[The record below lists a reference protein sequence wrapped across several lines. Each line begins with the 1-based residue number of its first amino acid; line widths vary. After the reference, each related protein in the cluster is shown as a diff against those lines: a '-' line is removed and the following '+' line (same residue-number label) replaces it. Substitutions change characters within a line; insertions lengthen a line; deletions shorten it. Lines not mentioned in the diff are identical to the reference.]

1 MAPARNDQS
10 GSMGLLVDMSA
21 NAVDPAYR
29 DRADR
34 QRAGGSKRVRR
45 TPAVVLVLLLVGT
58 TTGVV
63 AGQVRDRA
71 DRTGAVRRSLVQE
84 VRAQTRATD
93 ALARRVERQR
103 AQVSAQRDRTLAIGD
118 QGRTLAATLSS
129 LELAAGTQA
138 VRGPGLQV
146 RLDDATSDSPA
157 AVRGGTTGNGRIYD
171 RDLQDVVN
179 GLWAAGAEAM
189 SVNDQRLTV
198 QTAIRAAGEAVLVDL
213 RPLSPPYL
221 VRAVGDPAAMEPTFV
236 DSAVARRLRTLTS
249 VYGIGFRVQQAN
261 RLDLPAAA
269 TPVLRAAR
277 AAQP

>member
-1 MAPARNDQS
+1 MVPSRNDHS
-10 GSMGLLVDMSA
+10 GSMGLIVDMSA
-21 NAVDPAYR
+21 NAMDPAYR

-34 QRAGGSKRVRR
+34 RPADGSERVRR
-45 TPAVVLVLLLVGT
+45 TPAVVLVLLLVGA

-93 ALARRVERQR
+93 ALARRVESQR

-118 QGRTLAATLSS
+118 QGRTLAATLRT

-138 VRGPGLQV
+138 VRGPGLQL

-236 DSAVARRLRTLTS
+236 DSAVARRLRTLSS
-249 VYGIGFRVQQAN
+249 VYGIGFRVQQAD

>member
-1 MAPARNDQS
+1 MVHARNDLA

-21 NAVDPAYR
+21 NAMDPAYR
-29 DRADR
+29 DRVDRRRAD
-34 QRAGGSKRVRR
+34 GSERVRR
-45 TPAVVLVLLLVGT
+45 TPAVVLVLLLVGAA
-58 TTGVV
+58 TGVV

-93 ALARRVERQR
+93 ALARRVESQR

-118 QGRTLAATLSS
+118 QGRTLTATLRT

-146 RLDDATSDSPA
+146 RLDDAMSDSPA

-189 SVNDQRLTV
+189 SVNDERLTV

-221 VRAVGDPAAMEPTFV
+221 VRALGNPAAMEPTFV
-236 DSAVARRLRTLTS
+236 DSAVGRRLRTLTS
-249 VYGIGFRVQQAN
+249 VYGIGFRVQQAD